1 MSILSHSNALRKIS
15 EKSYHE
21 WLMRNLQA
29 LPGHSRTTGN
39 CESVCLYLSIPYSLI
54 PNPSTHDLTSQVMRC
69 IIPRCEVNRRL
80 RAFGHEESPGTVGQ
94 GAG

>member
-15 EKSYHE
+15 EKSYTTP
-21 WLMRNLQA
+21 NA
-29 LPGHSRTTGN
+29 LKNT
-39 CESVCLYLSIPYSLI
+39 IQYSLI
-54 PNPSTHDLTSQVMRC
+54 ARPLIIFAVARNDCRPTRFRKREPLDLTSQVMRC